1 MALLLL
7 SAAAASAAATPAV
20 DEVSVDVSAPP
31 ELSSFVKFWQASVG
45 SGHGA
50 LGVPGAIAP
59 GPVPVGPGGS
69 LGQMWQEQLKAVH
82 DDLGIHGVR
91 FHGSFDDDRGPVAT
105 GCDAR
110 GRSCTFNFTGLD
122 VLYDG
127 IMATGV
133 KPIVELSFMPSAIA
147 NCTPGHCP
155 TGMHYRG
162 VEAHPKSWEA
172 WADLVGAFASHL
184 VQRHGIE
191 ELAQWRFEVWNEM
204 WGMSFGDGTTGK
216 AEDSP
221 YMALYNASHHALKA
235 VSPRL
240 SVGGPATAEL
250 EEVTGFIQSLQA
262 WGLPSGPP
270 DFVSTHSYPTDACN
284 SKPDARLRLDCFTDG
299 IIAARQQARD
309 HTFLLTEF
317 NCGWRNNAIHDGE
330 SKAYAAAFMLRTV
343 NQLRLHNVSALS
355 WWTFSSIFEE
365 GNLPTNEFGPFG
377 ANSALQ
383 TVHGVPLPIY
393 RGFQLLADAGDVLLP
408 VGGLNQSGPLTVL
421 ATHNTTSKTLH
432 IFLSNFAPDDNK
444 VEEQDEAEDQADIC
458 YKMRPNPCTEA
469 SCYVQDTDFSGGDL
483 LPESQKFKTDN
494 ASACCD
500 ACLNYKVDKF
510 CQAWS
515 WRASGSDPHR
525 CASPHLG

>member
-1 MALLLL
+1 
-7 SAAAASAAATPAV
+7 
-20 DEVSVDVSAPP
+20 
-31 ELSSFVKFWQASVG
+31 
-45 SGHGA
+45 
-50 LGVPGAIAP
+50 
-59 GPVPVGPGGS
+59 
-69 LGQMWQEQLKAVH
+69 
-82 DDLGIHGVR
+82 
-91 FHGSFDDDRGPVAT
+91 
-105 GCDAR
+105 
-110 GRSCTFNFTGLD
+110 
-122 VLYDG
+122 
-127 IMATGV
+127 
-133 KPIVELSFMPSAIA
+133 
-147 NCTPGHCP
+147 
-155 TGMHYRG
+155 
-162 VEAHPKSWEA
+162 
-172 WADLVGAFASHL
+172 
-184 VQRHGIE
+184 
-191 ELAQWRFEVWNEM
+191 
-204 WGMSFGDGTTGK
+204 
-216 AEDSP
+216 
-221 YMALYNASHHALKA
+221 
-235 VSPRL
+235 
-240 SVGGPATAEL
+240 
-250 EEVTGFIQSLQA
+250 
-262 WGLPSGPP
+262 
-270 DFVSTHSYPTDACN
+270 
-284 SKPDARLRLDCFTDG
+284 
-299 IIAARQQARD
+299 
-309 HTFLLTEF
+309 
-317 NCGWRNNAIHDGE
+317 
-330 SKAYAAAFMLRTV
+330 MLRTV

-515 WRASGSDPHR
+515 WRATGSDPNR
-525 CASPHLG
+525 CASPTPRLIDRIPSQWLTFARAGYLKTAAALSKKRHVSGMTAGYPTGIAPAASPSSWYNASRTVRLTIRGAALPAAEVRSGAMLRMINSTCANPKALWLGEMQSVTWPSAAQLAQLREASEMCEEALTLRAEAAEGGGGQTVEVTLEAYAAAEVVIPM